1 MNKQKKSDFFIP
13 AISVISDIV
22 AIELAFLFSYWIR
35 FNTNFLEIFRVGG
48 EIPSFSIYLT
58 SSLIIIPI
66 WLLILNS
73 NKMYTPHR
81 NNFLADDFFSI
92 LKSITLGMLLII
104 GLAFFYR
111 EFSYSRFVVIVLWM
125 SAISFVFCGRIL
137 IYFIRKKLLSRGREL
152 RDAVIVGNNE
162 TAKAV
167 YEKLLLNKSYG
178 YNLLGY
184 YAASSAQSN
193 QPMSNG
199 KCLGTIDDLI
209 RSINNHEIEVALIAL
224 ESPDFPQI
232 YSILRETDGVNVELM
247 LVPDVLGLMTSRM
260 NIKEIEGIPFI
271 KIKGVPIT
279 TWGSMLKRMFDFIFS
294 LFVLIIFSPLMIIL
308 SIIIKASS
316 RGPVIY
322 KQERIGLNGEIFS
335 VYKFRTMLVDAEK
348 ETGPVW
354 ATKDDRRT
362 TRIGK
367 ILRRTS
373 LDELPQFFNTLRGE
387 MSVVGPRPER
397 PFFVDQFK
405 NNVPKYLD
413 RHLLKSGIT
422 GWAQVN
428 GMRGQA
434 SIEERTKYDLYYIE
448 NWSLALDIKII
459 LKTIK
464 AVLFGKDAY

>member
-1 MNKQKKSDFFIP
+1 MIKHKKSDFLIP
-13 AISVISDIV
+13 ALSVISDIV

-81 NNFLADDFFSI
+81 NNFLSDDFFSI

-111 EFSYSRFVVIVLWM
+111 EFSYSRFVIIVLWM

-137 IYFIRKKLLSRGREL
+137 IYVIRKRLLSRGREL
-152 RDAVIVGNNE
+152 RNAVIVGNNE
-162 TAKAV
+162 TANAV
-167 YEKLLLNKSYG
+167 YEKLILNKLYG

-184 YAASSAQSN
+184 YASSQAQTNHAISN
-193 QPMSNG
+193 R
-199 KCLGTIDDLI
+199 KYLGTIDELI
-209 RSINNHEIEVALIAL
+209 QSINNHEIEVALITL
-224 ESPDFPQI
+224 ESPDFHQI

-247 LVPDVLGLMTSRM
+247 LVPDVLGLMTSRID
-260 NIKEIEGIPFI
+260 IKEIEGIPFI

-279 TWGSMLKRMFDFIFS
+279 TWGRILKRMFDVLFS
-294 LFVLIIFSPLMIIL
+294 IVVLIFFFPVMILISVL
-308 SIIIKASS
+308 IKLNSQ
-316 RGPVIY
+316 GPVFY
-322 KQERIGLNGEIFS
+322 KQERIGLNGEIFN
-335 VYKFRTMLVDAEK
+335 VYKFRTMRLDAEK

-354 ATKDDRRT
+354 ATKEDSRT
-362 TRIGK
+362 TSIGK

-373 LDELPQFFNTLRGE
+373 LDELPQFLNTLRGE

-405 NNVPKYLD
+405 NSVPKYLD

-448 NWSLALDIKII
+448 NWSLSLDIKII
-459 LKTIK
+459 MKTIK